1 MGYATEIVCDRRDA
15 EFKPVR
21 VDHVAFEIRIGDADR
36 HDRGMEL
43 LIVVERDCDYRHAF
57 LQSERTKSGSHVT
70 GTRSGGVQSR
80 GTEYSP

>member
-1 MGYATEIVCDRRDA
+1 MGYTTEIIRDRHDA

-21 VDHVAFEIRIGDADR
+21 VDHVAFEIRVADADW
-36 HDRGMEL
+36 HNRGMEF
-43 LIVVERDCDYRHAF
+43 LIVVEGECDYRHAF
-57 LQSERTKSGSHVT
+57 LQSRRTKSGSRVT